1 MTDIKKCRLIVRIYE
16 ICAMNLL
23 IVAATKFEIEPF
35 LKENSKTGVLITG
48 VGIPATVFHLTKKL
62 LEKKYDFVLQ
72 AGIAGTFTN
81 RFKLAEVVVV
91 KQDTFGDEG
100 IEEKGTLQT
109 IFENGFGD
117 KNDFP
122 FNNGWLL
129 NNHSFLQKIDLPSAK
144 GITVN
149 KVTDNQVQN
158 QLKKEKF
165 SADIETME
173 GGAFHYVCLQ
183 QKISFLQLRGIS
195 NQVGERDKTNWK
207 TKEAIQNLNVELL
220 KIVKNLSI

>member
-1 MTDIKKCRLIVRIYE
+1 
-16 ICAMNLL
+16 MNLL

-35 LKENSKTGVLITG
+35 LKENSKAGVLITG
-48 VGIPATVFHLTKKL
+48 VGIPVTVFHLTKKL

-72 AGIAGTFTN
+72 AGIAGTFSN
-81 RFKLAEVVVV
+81 RFKLAEVVAVN
-91 KQDTFGDEG
+91 QDTFGDEG
-100 IEEKGTLQT
+100 IEEKGVLKT
-109 IFENGFGD
+109 IFEHGFGD

-129 NNHSFLQKIDLPSAK
+129 NNHSLLQEIDLPSAK

-149 KVTDNQVQN
+149 KVTDNEVQN

-173 GGAFHYVCLQ
+173 GAALHYVCLQ
-183 QKISFLQLRGIS
+183 QKNYFLQLRSIS
-195 NQVGERDKTNWK
+195 NDVGERDKSQWK
-207 TKEAIQNLNVELL
+207 IKEAIQNLNVELL
-220 KIVKNLSI
+220 KIVKTLSI

>member
-1 MTDIKKCRLIVRIYE
+1 
-16 ICAMNLL
+16 MNLL

-35 LKENSKTGVLITG
+35 IRENSKAEILITG
-48 VGIPATVFHLTKKL
+48 VGIPATVFHLTKNL
-62 LEKKYDFVLQ
+62 LEKKYDLVIQ

-81 RFKLAEVVVV
+81 RFKLAEVVAV
-91 KQDTFGDEG
+91 KEDAFGDEG
-100 IEEKGTLQT
+100 IEEKGVLKTV
-109 IFENGFGD
+109 FENGFGD

-122 FNNGWLL
+122 FTNGWLL

-158 QLKKEKF
+158 HLRKEKF

-173 GGAFHYVCLQ
+173 GAAFHYVCLQ
-183 QKISFLQLRGIS
+183 QKNNFLQLRSIS
-195 NQVGERDKTNWK
+195 NKVGERDKHQWK
-207 TKEAIQNLNVELL
+207 TKEAIQNLNTTLS
-220 KIVKNLSI
+220 KIVKTLSI